1 MLVAY
6 IDAALGSM
14 LLQAMAGLVLAGVVM
29 GRRILAVPLGW
40 MQSKNP
46 ESNGDVE
53 EFAEASPDQ

>member
-29 GRRILAVPLGW
+29 GRRILAVPFGW
-40 MQSKNP
+40 IQTKNP
-46 ESNGDVE
+46 ESNGDME
-53 EFAEASPDQ
+53 EFAEASSDQ